1 MKKFLIAVVALALPG
16 AAFAMDARP
25 ASAAAGPALSLK
37 YETILKEDG
46 TVILEGDEATS
57 GRRFRLK
64 MLPDGFVSGKVGE
77 RQVRYAVE
85 KSVRDRLVEKLRQ
98 RPIRGEATGGLGS

>member
-1 MKKFLIAVVALALPG
+1 MKKFLIAVAVLAVPG
-16 AAFAMDARP
+16 SAFAMDAKP
-25 ASAAAGPALSLK
+25 ASAAEGPALSLE
-37 YETILKEDG
+37 YETVLKEDG
-46 TVILEGDEATS
+46 TIIFEGDDAAS

-64 MLPDGFVSGKVGE
+64 LLSDGFVSGKVGE

-98 RPIRGEATGGLGS
+98 RAIRGEATGGLGS